1 MKHLIKIGFLALVLL
16 AGIEAAGWGQLVYAQ
31 KCAQPLSGAA
41 FDTHKKQLQ
50 QESFEEDRMTM
61 ATSFVKQKQC
71 ITVSQIKTVIQL
83 FNFEDNKLAFA
94 KLAYNY
100 VHDPENYREIVSLF
114 TYSSTRKTLARYI
127 NKRK

>member
-1 MKHLIKIGFLALVLL
+1 MKHLIKTGFLALALL
-16 AGIEAAGWGQLVYAQ
+16 ACIEAVGLGQLVYAQ
-31 KCAQPLSGAA
+31 KCVKPLSEAT
-41 FDTHKKQLQ
+41 FNTYKQQLQ

-61 ATSFVKQKQC
+61 ATSFIKQKQC
-71 ITVSQIKTVIQL
+71 IKVSQIKTVIQL
-83 FNFEDNKLAFA
+83 FNFEDNKLEFA

>member
-1 MKHLIKIGFLALVLL
+1 MKHLIKTGFLALALL
-16 AGIEAAGWGQLVYAQ
+16 AGLEAVGFGEIAYAQ
-31 KCAQPLSGAA
+31 RCAQPLSEAA
-41 FDTHKKQLQ
+41 FNTHKKQLQ
-50 QESFEEDRMTM
+50 QESFEDERMTM
-61 ATSFVKQKQC
+61 ATSFVKRQQC
-71 ITVSQIKTVIQL
+71 IKVSQIKTVIQL

-100 VHDPENYREIVSLF
+100 VHDPENYREVVSSL